1 MNDKFIIINLIKELI
16 NNFDK
21 YLTNF
26 PKSEIELKHAIYENS
41 YNMLKITYEAN
52 TTYDVEKRKDL
63 QDKIIASIKYLD
75 YLVNRCYDKKIINS
89 KKYLRF
95 GECLE
100 KNTTLFNILAK

>member
-16 NNFDK
+16 NSFDK

-52 TTYDVEKRKDL
+52 TTYDIEKRKDL

-75 YLVNRCYDKKIINS
+75 YVGKDKYINKI
-89 KKYLRF
+89 
-95 GECLE
+95 
-100 KNTTLFNILAK
+100 